1 MTKKIRHTGPVLPR
15 IRNTSEKLGRVE
27 PEVFAQAIGAERVG
41 TISGF
46 ANEPVPRF
54 PIRQG
59 RDAVVRTKERLACHE
74 AVDSLPEVALSE
86 LTDTLREML
95 DFYRARDVPLD
106 VPSES
111 KTWPSKVGRTYI
123 RPEFHI
129 EDDET

>member
-54 PIRQG
+54 PIRRG
-59 RDAVVRTKERLACHE
+59 RKIVVRTKERLDCHE
-74 AVDSLPEVALSE
+74 AVDALPEVALSE
-86 LTDTLREML
+86 LTETLREML
-95 DFYRARDVPLD
+95 DFYRTRDVP
-106 VPSES
+106 VNRP
-111 KTWPSKVGRTYI
+111 PNRGRCPRRGKNI
-123 RPEFHI
+123 RP
-129 EDDET
+129 T